1 MSIFALTF
9 PLLFIFHDMEEI
21 IGMRSFITRNAEMLQ
36 RRFPFIYRQMCHSNT
51 ESFAIGV
58 MEELVV
64 FILIAI
70 AALYFD
76 NTLCWN
82 IWFGAFFGLAAHYV
96 MHIGQFIV
104 IRKYIPAIITSV
116 ICLPISVWILY
127 RCYGLM
133 EFNIWYALIGLALA
147 AVNAVVAVKMAWR
160 GEK

>member
-1 MSIFALTF
+1 
-9 PLLFIFHDMEEI
+9 
-21 IGMRSFITRNAEMLQ
+21 
-36 RRFPFIYRQMCHSNT
+36 
-51 ESFAIGV
+51 

-70 AALYFD
+70 VALYFD

-127 RCYGLM
+127 RCYGLL